1 MSTNVISRR
10 AAVIGLSAVL
20 LGGAGLGG
28 ATAAAMPI
36 ATAPI
41 AAVSAASSLQTGSRG
56 PQVLAAQKRLNQ
68 LGYSLGAPNGT
79 YGPRTRQAVLALQK
93 VAGLPRTGVLDAR
106 TAKALSTGVRP
117 RARTTRGHVIEV
129 DKARQVLLV
138 VDNGQVSKIFNVS
151 TGTGKPFVEHGRRG
165 VAVTPSGTFR
175 FWTQYR
181 GGAGW
186 QHGTLGDMY
195 RPMYFNKGIAV
206 HGSRF
211 DVGARPSSHG
221 CVRIHNGNMDE
232 LRATGAIH
240 LRGQVTVY

>member
-1 MSTNVISRR
+1 MRTKVFSRR
-10 AAVIGLSAVL
+10 TAVVGLSAVL

-28 ATAAAMPI
+28 ATAAATPN
-36 ATAPI
+36 TAAPV
-41 AAVSAASSLQTGSRG
+41 AAVAASSTLHTGSRG
-56 PQVLAAQKRLNQ
+56 PEVLAAQKRLNQ

-79 YGPRTRQAVLALQK
+79 YGPRTRQAVMALQK
-93 VAGLPRTGVLDAR
+93 VAGLPRTGVLGPR
-106 TAKALSTGVRP
+106 TAKALATGVRP
-117 RARTTRGHVIEV
+117 KARTTRGHVIEV

-138 VDNGQVSKIFNVS
+138 VDGGRVSTIYNVS
-151 TGTGKPFVEHGRRG
+151 TGTGKPFREHGKRG

-186 QHGTLGDMY
+186 QHGALGDMY

-206 HGSRF
+206 HGSKF
-211 DVGARPSSHG
+211 DVGAYPSSHG

-232 LRATGAIH
+232 LRATRAIY
-240 LRGQVTVY
+240 LKGQVTVY